1 MSEISLEEAEVI
13 RSKAMLSYCNSLSHR
28 GVPFV
33 RVTPNIIQVSNI
45 LLVEVTSSVVTE
57 DNNYNLVINYYDRI
71 NLIPGP
77 ILGTANLEPRHICGN
92 MFSLQTHLIDEIPQD
107 YIYFK
112 SLGTLCKSYG
122 DMDLIPEQMFKD
134 CLYLNPKLLD
144 HVKIETALKYP
155 EVLPARSSNLIVHK
169 LFENYLFGKK

>member
-1 MSEISLEEAEVI
+1 MTEITLEEAEVL
-13 RSKAMLSYCNSLSHR
+13 RSKAMDSYCGSLKYR
-28 GVPFV
+28 GIPFV
-33 RVTPNIIQVSNI
+33 KICPNIIQVANV
-45 LLVEVTSSVVTE
+45 LLVEITSSVVTE

-77 ILGTANLEPRHICGN
+77 VLGSANLEPRHICGN
-92 MFSLQTHLIDEIPQD
+92 MFGLQTHLIDEIPQD

-122 DMDLIPEQMFKD
+122 DMDIVPEKMFKD
-134 CLYLNPKLLD
+134 CLYLNPKLID
-144 HVKIETALKYP
+144 HIKVEVALKYP
-155 EVLPARSSNLIVHK
+155 EVLPTNLIVHK